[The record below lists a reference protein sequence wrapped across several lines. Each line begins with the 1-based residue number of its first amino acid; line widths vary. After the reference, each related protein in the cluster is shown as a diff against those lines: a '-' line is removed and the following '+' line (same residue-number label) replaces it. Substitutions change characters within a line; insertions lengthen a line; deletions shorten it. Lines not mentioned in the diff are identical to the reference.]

1 LNILTKICVV
11 VLLILVLV
19 ASVVFINMATVPLNY
34 RELYEASETRAD
46 LASQNARTQTLL
58 GNRQREAINALKAQI
73 GTLETQLADVRQ
85 KSVPD
90 PTDLRTKELVT
101 QLQVAKTKLTDLSGS
116 VDAMGKRNQSL
127 FDQLE
132 VTRAKIGKKEEQ
144 IARLTADLSEMSGLL
159 RRSERTV
166 RAYQQ
171 QLRGRDERIAE
182 LEKQVR
188 SPGAAAA
195 EAAVT
200 TTAKSHVVATVT
212 AVRGER
218 ASINVGAA
226 QGVVRGQKYYIYRN
240 ANFVGYLRVD
250 EVDDGEAAG
259 MVVDKQLDPVI
270 GDKVTNDL
278 KK

>member
-1 LNILTKICVV
+1 MNILTKICVV